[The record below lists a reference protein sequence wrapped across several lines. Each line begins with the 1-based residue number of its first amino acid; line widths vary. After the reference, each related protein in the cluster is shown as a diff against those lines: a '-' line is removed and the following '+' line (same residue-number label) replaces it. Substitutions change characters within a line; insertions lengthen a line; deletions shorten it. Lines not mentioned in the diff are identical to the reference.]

1 MTKYQQMAHIKRAVK
16 KTLKDRPG
24 KEKRYVFPHVQK
36 KSAVPSYITDNPY
49 YP

>member
-1 MTKYQQMAHIKRAVK
+1 VK

-24 KEKRYVFPHVQK
+24 KENRYVFPHVQK